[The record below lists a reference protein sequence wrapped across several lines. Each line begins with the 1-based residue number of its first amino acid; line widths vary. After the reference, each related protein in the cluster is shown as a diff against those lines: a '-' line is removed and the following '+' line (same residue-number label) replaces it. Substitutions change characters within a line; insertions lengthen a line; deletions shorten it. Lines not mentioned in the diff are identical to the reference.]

1 MEQDDEFAFEWY
13 LKAAEQQDVV
23 AQRRVG
29 MYIIHTYIYG
39 ICFEEG
45 KGCPRHAQVKH

>member
-29 MYIIHTYIYG
+29 ILYTVYTYVLKK
-39 ICFEEG
+39 E
-45 KGCPRHAQVKH
+45 KDVLDMHR